1 MYPLWVAHFHAETSP
16 LLKVTI
22 QVMKLIAT
30 LAYLVEVL
38 GNQSDIQPCCVTAC
52 QECLLLHAKSQK

>member
-1 MYPLWVAHFHAETSP
+1 MYPLRVAHFHAKTSP
-16 LLKVTI
+16 PLKVTI

-52 QECLLLHAKSQK
+52 QECLLHAKSQK